1 MPPVPL
7 RRPSRLSASSG
18 PPSPVRP
25 TRAGTGD
32 QGVQLRPLRIAGV
45 ADAQA
50 LVIPLRPW
58 GIGVERESAALG
70 CAVGPGVGQ
79 GIMLGLVGGSAR
91 GATAQI
97 FQADTDGAAP
107 AAGQALAPLTR
118 GAAVR
123 SLSRQGIGD
132 HVVRD
137 GDMQKRAHSRRGGG
151 VPVQVD
157 TGIPRH
163 HHRIGEGARGTEGRL
178 RRNAYSSSW
187 VRIPSCQVQE
197 RTYSRVS
204 MPAPGASSRLSSRSS
219 QPLPAP

>member
-1 MPPVPL
+1 MTGPYDAVSYTHLDVYKRQPAGRLGRGGPGLHPLPP
-7 RRPSRLSASSG
+7 LSVC
-18 PPSPVRP
+18 PSPGGPFP
-25 TRAGTGD
+25 TLIAIITMFFVGTSG
-32 QGVQLRPLRIAGV
+32 GPGRGLLAALLLTGAVSYTHLVQLRPLRIAGV

-118 GAAVR
+118 GATVR
-123 SLSRQGIGD
+123 SLSRQGIGCLLYTS
-132 HVVRD
+132 
-137 GDMQKRAHSRRGGG
+137 A
-151 VPVQVD
+151 
-157 TGIPRH
+157 
-163 HHRIGEGARGTEGRL
+163 
-178 RRNAYSSSW
+178 
-187 VRIPSCQVQE
+187 
-197 RTYSRVS
+197 
-204 MPAPGASSRLSSRSS
+204 ASS
-219 QPLPAP
+219 